1 MEVYLDNSA
10 TTRPSPVVVE
20 AVHRALT
27 EVYANPS
34 SLHHLG
40 LEAEHLV
47 KAAREQVAS
56 AIVAAPEEIYF
67 TSGGT
72 EANNLAIF
80 GAVSRVRHRGNV
92 LVTTAIEHPSVLNV
106 FKELEREDYH
116 VIHLRVDRFGL
127 VDLEQL
133 AGILAS
139 NPPIFISVM
148 GVNNELGT
156 IEPIAAIGRMLAGMN
171 PRPIFHVD
179 AVQALGKIP
188 LNVRQLK
195 IDLLSMSSHKIH
207 GLKGTGALFVK
218 KGTNLRPLLF
228 GGGQESGL
236 RSGTENVPGIAGMGV
251 AAAQAASAFEVNH
264 QKMRARR
271 DQLAQGIL
279 AGIPGVGINSPMDET
294 GAPHILNVSFEGIRA
309 EVLLHA
315 LEEDGIYVSTV
326 SACSSRKKAH
336 SHVLQAAGL
345 TSGQMEGAIRFSFSV
360 DNSEDEIEYVID
372 RLSERVAELRRIMK
386 GW

>member
-10 TTRPSPVVVE
+10 TTRPSP
-20 AVHRALT
+20 AVIAAVNRSLT

-34 SLHHLG
+34 SLHHPG
-40 LEAEHLV
+40 LEAERLV
-47 KAAREQVAS
+47 KVAREQVAS
-56 AIVAAPEEIYF
+56 AIAASPDEICF

-80 GAVSRVRHRGNV
+80 GAVNRMRHRGNA

-106 FKELEREDYH
+106 FKELELEGYH
-116 VIHLRVDRFGL
+116 VTYLKVDRFGL

-133 AGILAS
+133 EGILKS
-139 NPPIFISVM
+139 DPPILISVM
-148 GVNNELGT
+148 AVNNELGT

-171 PRPIFHVD
+171 PRPLFHVD

-188 LNVRQLK
+188 LNVGRLK
-195 IDLLSMSSHKIH
+195 VDLLSLSSHKIH
-207 GLKGTGALFVK
+207 GPKGTGALFVK
-218 KGTNLRPLLF
+218 KGTNLRPLFF

-236 RSGTENVPGIAGMGV
+236 RSGTENVPGIVGMGV
-251 AAAQAASAFEVNH
+251 AAAQAAAALESNRRT
-264 QKMRARR
+264 MRERR
-271 DQLAQGIL
+271 DQLARGIL
-279 AGIPGVGINSPMDET
+279 ARIPGARINSPPDESC
-294 GAPHILNVSFEGIRA
+294 APHILNVSFEGIRA

-345 TSGQMEGAIRFSFSV
+345 TPEQMEGALRFSFSV
-360 DNSEDEIEYVID
+360 DNREDEIEYAID
-372 RLSERVAELRRIMK
+372 RLSERVTELRRIMK